1 MRKKYNAFPFFFSYT
16 IRAIEVIF
24 LLLRLDHVGKEFYG
38 NRVLSDISFDIDAG
52 EIIGLVGENGAG
64 KSTLLNILFGMPVI
78 ASTGGYEGTVQVD
91 GKTVHFTSPNQALA
105 AGIGMVHQE
114 FSLIPGFTATENILL
129 NREVLRGSSMSYVF
143 SDRVSTLDREAMNS
157 RAITAINTLGV
168 NISPDMI
175 VSEMPVGYKQ
185 FIEIA
190 REIDRKN
197 TRLLFLDEPT
207 AVLTESEAEILITA
221 LKKLARSGIAIVFIS
236 HRLSEVKEL
245 CSRILVLRDGR
256 LITDQ
261 KAEDLTTRQIASFM
275 VGRESEKREVQ
286 QPIEIP
292 DNPIDTISASEML
305 NPSPKKKRKKIRPA
319 LKVEHLWVDMP
330 GETVRDVSFDVMKGE
345 IFGIG
350 GLAGHGKLGIPNGIM
365 GLYPSGGR
373 VKLFGKRLILN
384 KPRAALGRKM
394 AFVSEDRRGVGLLLD
409 EPLDWNITFTAM
421 QTQGRFLFGI
431 PFIFQMRNERA
442 MSKEAQKFID
452 QLSIKCTGPHQLASE
467 LSGGNQQKVCLAKAF
482 VLKPDILLICEPTRG
497 IDIGAK
503 TLVLDTLREYN
514 RENGTT
520 IIITSS
526 ELEELRSVCNRVA
539 IVDEGKIAGIL
550 PASSPAE
557 DFGMLMMGQTKNNN
571 DNNIDI
577 ENVNVNVNGEG
588 EISA

>member
-1 MRKKYNAFPFFFSYT
+1 MTNSNEP
-16 IRAIEVIF
+16 
-24 LLLRLDHVGKEFYG
+24 LLRLDHIGKEYYG
-38 NRVLSDISFDIDAG
+38 NRVLSDISFEINSG

-78 ASTGGYEGTVQVD
+78 NSTGGYEGGIFID
-91 GKTVHFTSPNQALA
+91 GKSAHFTSPNQALA
-105 AGIGMVHQE
+105 TGIGMVHQE
-114 FSLIPGFTATENILL
+114 FSLIPGFTATENIML
-129 NREVLRGSSMSYVF
+129 NREVLNGSLMSYIF
-143 SDRVSTLDREAMNS
+143 SERVSTLDRQTMHQ
-157 RAITAINTLGV
+157 RAISAINTLGV

-190 REIDRKN
+190 REIDRKK

-207 AVLTESEAEILITA
+207 AVLTETEAEILLAA

-245 CSRILVLRDGR
+245 CNRILVLRDGK
-256 LITDQ
+256 LITD
-261 KAEDLTTRQIASFM
+261 KNSEELSIRQIASLM
-275 VGRESEKREVQ
+275 VGRESSRKNDEM
-286 QPIEIP
+286 PLEIP
-292 DNPIDTISASEML
+292 SEPIVQEDL
-305 NPSPKKKRKKIRPA
+305 NETLNLDPDKANKKKKKIKPA

-330 GETVRDVSFDVMKGE
+330 GETVRDASFEVMKGE
-345 IFGIG
+345 IFVIG

-365 GLYPSGGR
+365 GLYPAGGKVR
-373 VKLFGKRLILN
+373 LFGKRLTLN
-384 KPRAALGRKM
+384 RPRVALNRKM

-421 QTQGRFLFGI
+421 QTQGRFLLGI
-431 PFIFQMRNERA
+431 PYIFQMRNEHA
-442 MSKEAQKFID
+442 MAKEAKKFID
-452 QLSIKCTGPHQLASE
+452 ALSIKCTSVKQKAGE

-482 VLKPDILLICEPTRG
+482 VLQPNILLICEPTRG

-503 TLVLDTLREYN
+503 TLVLDTLKQYN
-514 RENGTT
+514 KENGTT

-539 IVDEGKIAGIL
+539 IVDEGKIAGVL

-557 DFGMLMMGQTKNNN
+557 EFGMLMMGQKHHSNEEGFVTANNKL
-571 DNNIDI
+571 
-577 ENVNVNVNGEG
+577 
-588 EISA
+588 

>member
-1 MRKKYNAFPFFFSYT
+1 MSDLNNKNTP
-16 IRAIEVIF
+16 
-24 LLLRLDHVGKEFYG
+24 LLTLENIGKDFYG
-38 NRVLSDISFDIDAG
+38 NRVLSGINFSIEAG
-52 EIIGLVGENGAG
+52 EILGLVGENGAG

-78 ASTGGYEGTVQVD
+78 NSTGGHEGKIFLD
-91 GKTVHFTSPNQALA
+91 GKPVNFTSPTQALA

-129 NREVLRGSSMSYVF
+129 NREDLNPSSMSYIF
-143 SDRVSTLDREAMNS
+143 SERVSTLNRDAMEQ
-157 RAITAINTLGV
+157 RARAAIHTLGV
-168 NISPDMI
+168 NIDPDMKI
-175 VSEMPVGYKQ
+175 SEMPVGYKQ

-207 AVLTESEAEILITA
+207 AVLTESEADILLIA

-236 HRLSEVKEL
+236 HRLNEVKDL
-245 CSRILVLRDGR
+245 CNRIIILRDGK
-256 LITDQ
+256 LVKDSP
-261 KAEDLTTRQIASFM
+261 AFDLSVREIASLM
-275 VGRESEKREVQ
+275 VGRENKTENQ
-286 QPIEIP
+286 
-292 DNPIDTISASEML
+292 NLNNDTEQKNNNDDSDDENLKS
-305 NPSPKKKRKKIRPA
+305 KRKKIKPA

-330 GETVRDVSFDVMKGE
+330 GETVRDVSFEVKRGE

-365 GLYPSGGR
+365 GLYPAGGKVR
-373 VKLFGKRLILN
+373 LLGKKLKLN
-384 KPRAALGRKM
+384 QPRQALNRKM

-421 QTQGRFLFGI
+421 QVQGRFLIGI
-431 PFIFQMRNERA
+431 PGIFQLRNEFA
-442 MSKEAQKFID
+442 MKRTAKKFID
-452 QLSIKCTGPHQLASE
+452 ALEIKCTGSNQKAGE

-482 VLKPDILLICEPTRG
+482 VLKPEVLLICEPTRG

-503 TLVLDTLREYN
+503 NLVLDTIREYN
-514 RENGTT
+514 KKNNTT

-557 DFGMLMMGQTKNNN
+557 EFGMLMMGQNNTEEV
-571 DNNIDI
+571 
-577 ENVNVNVNGEG
+577 ENL
-588 EISA
+588 

>member
-1 MRKKYNAFPFFFSYT
+1 MSDNNNAP
-16 IRAIEVIF
+16 
-24 LLLRLDHVGKEFYG
+24 LLQLDHIGKEFYG
-38 NRVLSDISFDIDAG
+38 NRVLSDISFDIHAG

-78 ASTGGYEGTVQVD
+78 ASTGGYEGRLQVD
-91 GKTVHFTSPNQALA
+91 GKNVRFTSPNQALA
-105 AGIGMVHQE
+105 HGIGMVHQE
-114 FSLIPGFTATENILL
+114 FSLIPGFTAAENILL
-129 NREVLRGSSMSYVF
+129 NREVLNGSIMNYVF
-143 SDRVSTLDREAMNS
+143 SERVSTLDREAMHN
-157 RAITAINTLGV
+157 RASTAIHTLGV
-168 NISPDMI
+168 NINPDMI

-207 AVLTESEAEILITA
+207 AVLTETEAEILLTA
-221 LKKLARSGIAIVFIS
+221 LKKLAKQGIAIVFIS

-245 CSRILVLRDGR
+245 CNRVIILRDGR

-261 KAEDLTTRQIASFM
+261 PAENLSTREIAALM
-275 VGRESEKREVQ
+275 VGRESERK
-286 QPIEIP
+286 EIIP
-292 DNPIDTISASEML
+292 EFSPEPVKENDINSEIIK
-305 NPSPKKKRKKIRPA
+305 PKKKKKKIKPA

-330 GETVRDVSFDVMKGE
+330 GETVRDVSFEVKKGE

-365 GLYPSGGR
+365 GLYPAGGKVR
-373 VKLFGKRLILN
+373 LFGRSLTLN
-384 KPRAALGRKM
+384 KPRAALNRKM

-421 QTQGRFLFGI
+421 QTQGRFLLGI
-431 PFIFQMRNERA
+431 PYIFQVRNELA
-442 MSKEAQKFID
+442 MAKEAKKYIEA
-452 QLSIKCTGPHQLASE
+452 LSIKCTGPNQLAGE

-482 VLKPDILLICEPTRG
+482 VLKPNILLICEPTRG

-503 TLVLDTLREYN
+503 SLVLDTLKNYN
-514 RENGTT
+514 KENGTT

-526 ELEELRSVCNRVA
+526 ELEELRSVCDRVA

-557 DFGMLMMGQTKNNN
+557 DFGMLMMGQTKQAN
-571 DNNIDI
+571 DN
-577 ENVNVNVNGEG
+577 EEE

>member
-1 MRKKYNAFPFFFSYT
+1 MSDNNNKAP
-16 IRAIEVIF
+16 
-24 LLLRLDHVGKEFYG
+24 LLQLDHIGKEFYG
-38 NRVLSDISFDIDAG
+38 NRVLSDITFDIHAG

-78 ASTGGYEGTVQVD
+78 ASTGGYEGKLQVD
-91 GKTVHFTSPNQALA
+91 GKSVRFTSPNQALA
-105 AGIGMVHQE
+105 HGIGMVHQE
-114 FSLIPGFTATENILL
+114 FSLIPGFTAAENILL
-129 NREVLRGSSMSYVF
+129 NREVLNGSVMNYVF
-143 SDRVSTLDREAMNS
+143 SDRVSTLDREAMHN
-157 RAITAINTLGV
+157 RASAAIHTLGV
-168 NISPDMI
+168 NINPDMI

-207 AVLTESEAEILITA
+207 AVLTETEAEILLSA
-221 LKKLARSGIAIVFIS
+221 LKKLAKQGIAIVFIS

-245 CSRILVLRDGR
+245 CSRILVLRDGK

-261 KAEDLTTRQIASFM
+261 PAENLSTREIAALM
-275 VGRESEKREVQ
+275 VGRESERK
-286 QPIEIP
+286 EIIP
-292 DNPIDTISASEML
+292 EFSSEPVKEDDI
-305 NPSPKKKRKKIRPA
+305 NSEITKPKKKKKKIKPA

-330 GETVRDVSFDVMKGE
+330 GETVRDVSFEVKKGE

-365 GLYPSGGR
+365 GLYPAGGKVR
-373 VKLFGKRLILN
+373 LFGRSLTLN
-384 KPRAALGRKM
+384 KPRAALSRKM

-421 QTQGRFLFGI
+421 QTQGRFLLGI
-431 PFIFQMRNERA
+431 PYIFQIRNELA
-442 MSKEAQKFID
+442 MAKEAKKYIEA
-452 QLSIKCTGPHQLASE
+452 LSIKCTGPNQLAGE

-482 VLKPDILLICEPTRG
+482 VLKPNILLICEPTRG

-503 TLVLDTLREYN
+503 SLVLDTLKNYN
-514 RENGTT
+514 KENGTT

-526 ELEELRSVCNRVA
+526 ELEELRSVCDRVA
-539 IVDEGKIAGIL
+539 IVDEGKIAGML

-557 DFGMLMMGQTKNNN
+557 DFGMLMMGQTKQAN
-571 DNNIDI
+571 DN
-577 ENVNVNVNGEG
+577 EE
-588 EISA
+588 EEASA

>member
-1 MRKKYNAFPFFFSYT
+1 MSNNP
-16 IRAIEVIF
+16 
-24 LLLRLDHVGKEFYG
+24 LLTLDHVGKEYYG
-38 NRVLSDISFDIDAG
+38 NRVLTDISFEINEG

-64 KSTLLNILFGMPVI
+64 KSTLLNILFGVKVI
-78 ASTGGYEGTVQVD
+78 HETGGYD
-91 GKTVHFTSPNQALA
+91 GNIYMGGKVTHFTNPSHALA

-129 NREVLRGSSMSYVF
+129 NREVLNGSMMSYVF
-143 SDRVSTLDREAMNS
+143 SDRVSTLDRNAMYQRAN
-157 RAITAINTLGV
+157 RAIHTLGV
-168 NISPDMI
+168 AISPDMV

-197 TRLLFLDEPT
+197 TRLLILDEPT
-207 AVLTESEAEILITA
+207 AVLTETEADILLAA
-221 LKKLARSGIAIVFIS
+221 LKKLALSGIAIIFVS

-245 CSRILVLRDGR
+245 CDRIVVLRDGR

-261 KAEDLTTRQIASFM
+261 PARDLTTRQIASLM
-275 VGRESEKREVQ
+275 VGRESERKEDLMPQ
-286 QPIEIP
+286 EIP
-292 DNPIDTISASEML
+292 AQPVEVEDVNSTL
-305 NPSPKKKRKKIRPA
+305 NPTHKKKPKKNKYA

-330 GETVRDVSFDVMKGE
+330 GETVRDVSFEVQRGE

-365 GLYPSGGR
+365 GLYPAGGKVR
-373 VKLFGKRLILN
+373 LFGKRLTLN
-384 KPRAALGRKM
+384 RPRVALSRKM

-421 QTQGRFLFGI
+421 QTQGRFLMGI
-431 PFIFQMRNERA
+431 PYIFQMRNELA
-442 MSKEAQKFID
+442 MAKEARKFIEA
-452 QLSIKCTGPHQLASE
+452 LSIKCTGVKQKAGE

-482 VLKPDILLICEPTRG
+482 VLRPDILLICEPTRG

-503 TLVLDTLREYN
+503 SLVLDTLKEYN
-514 RENGTT
+514 KEHNTT

-539 IVDEGKIAGIL
+539 IVDEGRIAGIL
-550 PASSPAE
+550 PASRPAE
-557 DFGMLMMGQTKNNN
+557 EFGMLMMGQTQQ
-571 DNNIDI
+571 
-577 ENVNVNVNGEG
+577 ENEENEEG
-588 EISA
+588 ENIA

>member
-1 MRKKYNAFPFFFSYT
+1 MSDSNNNTP
-16 IRAIEVIF
+16 
-24 LLLRLDHVGKEFYG
+24 LLQLDHIGKEYYG
-38 NRVLSDISFDIDAG
+38 NRVLSDISFAVNSG

-78 ASTGGYEGTVQVD
+78 SSTGGYEGDLHID
-91 GKTVHFTSPNQALA
+91 GKPAHFTSPTQALA

-114 FSLIPGFTATENILL
+114 FSLIPGFSATENILL
-129 NREVLRGSSMSYVF
+129 NREVLNGSTMSYIF
-143 SDRVSTLDREAMNS
+143 SERVSTLDREAMHT
-157 RAITAINTLGV
+157 RASNAIHTLGV

-175 VSEMPVGYKQ
+175 VNEMPVGYKQ

-207 AVLTESEAEILITA
+207 AVLTESEAEILLTA

-236 HRLSEVKEL
+236 HRLNEIKEL
-245 CSRILVLRDGR
+245 CNRIIILRDGK
-256 LITDQ
+256 LITDA
-261 KAEDLTTRQIASFM
+261 KAEDLTIRQIAALM
-275 VGRESEKREVQ
+275 VGRESERKEEVILHDIPE
-286 QPIEIP
+286 QPVESEKV
-292 DNPIDTISASEML
+292 DNVL
-305 NPSPKKKRKKIRPA
+305 NPKSEKKKKKKIKPA
-319 LKVEHLWVDMP
+319 VKVEHLWVDMP
-330 GETVRDVSFDVMKGE
+330 GETVRDVSFEVQKGE

-365 GLYPSGGR
+365 GLYPSGGKVR
-373 VKLFGKRLILN
+373 LFGKKLTLN
-384 KPRAALGRKM
+384 RPRAALGRKM

-421 QTQGRFLFGI
+421 QTKGRFLLGI
-431 PFIFQMRNERA
+431 PGIFQVRNELA
-442 MSKEAQKFID
+442 MAKEARKFID
-452 QLSIKCTGPHQLASE
+452 SLSIKCTGPSQKAGE

-514 RENGTT
+514 KENGTT

-526 ELEELRSVCNRVA
+526 ELEELRSICNRVA
-539 IVDEGKIAGIL
+539 IVDEGRIAGIL

-557 DFGMLMMGQTKNNN
+557 EFGMLMMGQAKRN
-571 DNNIDI
+571 
-577 ENVNVNVNGEG
+577 EE
-588 EISA
+588 EAEESA

>member
-1 MRKKYNAFPFFFSYT
+1 MSDNNNNAP
-16 IRAIEVIF
+16 
-24 LLLRLDHVGKEFYG
+24 LLRLEHIGKEFYG
-38 NRVLSDISFDIDAG
+38 NRVLSDISFDIRAG

-78 ASTGGYEGTVQVD
+78 SSTGGHEGVMFID
-91 GKTVHFTSPNQALA
+91 GRKVNFTSPNQALA
-105 AGIGMVHQE
+105 HGIGMVHQE

-129 NREVLRGSSMSYVF
+129 NREVLNGSTMSYVF
-143 SDRVSTLDREAMNS
+143 SDRVSTLDRQAMNE
-157 RAITAINTLGV
+157 RARAAINTLGV
-168 NISPDMI
+168 NISPYMT

-207 AVLTESEAEILITA
+207 AVLTETEAEILLIA
-221 LKKLARSGIAIVFIS
+221 LNKLARSGIAIVFIS

-245 CSRILVLRDGR
+245 CSRVIILRDGR

-261 KAEDLTTRQIASFM
+261 KAEELTTRQIASLM
-275 VGRESEKREVQ
+275 VGRESERREVTQ
-286 QPIEIP
+286 EIP
-292 DNPIDTISASEML
+292 EAPVEPDNVNYTLS
-305 NPSPKKKRKKIRPA
+305 PSPKKKKKKIKPA
-319 LKVEHLWVDMP
+319 LKVDHLWVDMP
-330 GETVRDVSFDVMKGE
+330 GETVRDVSFEVKKGE

-365 GLYPSGGR
+365 GLYPAGGSVRLSGR
-373 VKLFGKRLILN
+373 KLTLN

-421 QTQGRFLFGI
+421 QTQGRFLIGI
-431 PFIFQMRNERA
+431 PYIFQIRNEHA
-442 MSKEAQKFID
+442 MRKEAKKFID
-452 QLSIKCTGPHQLASE
+452 QLEIRCTGPHQKAGE

-482 VLKPDILLICEPTRG
+482 VLRPDVLLICEPTRG
-497 IDIGAK
+497 IDVGAK
-503 TLVLDTLREYN
+503 TLVLDTLRNYN
-514 RENGTT
+514 KENGTT

-526 ELEELRSVCNRVA
+526 ELEELRSVCDRVA
-539 IVDEGKIAGIL
+539 IVDEGRIAGIL

-557 DFGMLMMGQTKNNN
+557 EFGMLMMGEKMRVALAAT
-571 DNNIDI
+571 
-577 ENVNVNVNGEG
+577 E
-588 EISA
+588 

>member
-1 MRKKYNAFPFFFSYT
+1 MSDSINTP
-16 IRAIEVIF
+16 
-24 LLLRLDHVGKEFYG
+24 LLRLENIGKEYYG
-38 NRVLSDISFDIDAG
+38 NRVLSDISFSIEPG

-78 ASTGGYEGTVQVD
+78 SSTGGYDGNLYLD
-91 GKTVHFTSPNQALA
+91 GKSVHFNSPNQALA

-129 NREVLRGSSMSYVF
+129 NREVLNGSLMTYVF
-143 SDRVSTLDREAMNS
+143 SERVSTLDRDAMRQ
-157 RAITAINTLGV
+157 RATAAINTLGV
-168 NISPDMI
+168 HISPDMMI
-175 VSEMPVGYKQ
+175 SEMPVGYKQ

-207 AVLTESEAEILITA
+207 AVLTEQEAEILLIA

-245 CSRILVLRDGR
+245 CDRILVLRDGK
-256 LITDQ
+256 LITDER
-261 KAEDLTTRQIASFM
+261 AENLSTRQIASLM
-275 VGRESEKREVQ
+275 VGRESLRKEE
-286 QPIEIP
+286 PIEIP
-292 DNPIDTISASEML
+292 DQPLEEINVDETLGVSPDSADTTML
-305 NPSPKKKRKKIRPA
+305 AKKKKKKKPA

-330 GETVRDVSFDVMKGE
+330 GETVRDVSFEVQKGE

-365 GLYPSGGR
+365 GLYPAGGKVR
-373 VKLFGKRLILN
+373 LFGKKLTLN
-384 KPRAALGRKM
+384 KPRVALSRKM

-431 PFIFQMRNERA
+431 PYIFQMRNEIA
-442 MSKEAQKFID
+442 MANETKKFIES
-452 QLSIKCTGPHQLASE
+452 LSIKCTGPKQKAGE

-482 VLKPDILLICEPTRG
+482 VLRPEILLICEPTRG

-503 TLVLDTLREYN
+503 NLVLDTLKEYN
-514 RENGTT
+514 KENGTT

-526 ELEELRSVCNRVA
+526 ELEELRSVCDRVA
-539 IVDEGKIAGIL
+539 IVGEGKIAGVL
-550 PASSPAE
+550 PASRPAE
-557 DFGMLMMGQTKNNN
+557 EFGMLMLNAHSRVK
-571 DNNIDI
+571 DEDS
-577 ENVNVNVNGEG
+577 ELEG
-588 EISA
+588 ENL

>member
-1 MRKKYNAFPFFFSYT
+1 MSDNNNNAP
-16 IRAIEVIF
+16 
-24 LLLRLDHVGKEFYG
+24 LLRLEHIGKEFYG
-38 NRVLSDISFDIDAG
+38 NRVLSDISFDIRAG

-78 ASTGGYEGTVQVD
+78 SSTGGHEGVMFID
-91 GKTVHFTSPNQALA
+91 GRKVNFTSPNQALA
-105 AGIGMVHQE
+105 HGIGMVHQE

-129 NREVLRGSSMSYVF
+129 NREVLTGSTMSYVF
-143 SDRVSTLDREAMNS
+143 SDRGSTLDRQAMNE
-157 RAITAINTLGV
+157 RARAAINTLGV
-168 NISPDMI
+168 NISPYMT

-207 AVLTESEAEILITA
+207 AVLTETEAEILLIA
-221 LKKLARSGIAIVFIS
+221 LNKLARSGIAIVFIS

-245 CSRILVLRDGR
+245 CSRVIILRDGR

-261 KAEDLTTRQIASFM
+261 KAEELTTRQIASLM
-275 VGRESEKREVQ
+275 VGRESERREVTQ
-286 QPIEIP
+286 EIP
-292 DNPIDTISASEML
+292 EAPVEPDNVNYTLS
-305 NPSPKKKRKKIRPA
+305 PSPKKKKKKIKPA
-319 LKVEHLWVDMP
+319 LKVDHLWVDMP
-330 GETVRDVSFDVMKGE
+330 GETVRDVSFEVKKGE

-365 GLYPSGGR
+365 GLYPAGGSVRLSGR
-373 VKLFGKRLILN
+373 KLTLN

-421 QTQGRFLFGI
+421 QTQGRFLIGI
-431 PFIFQMRNERA
+431 PYIFQIRNEHA
-442 MSKEAQKFID
+442 MRKEAKKFID
-452 QLSIKCTGPHQLASE
+452 QLEIRCTGPHQKAGE

-482 VLKPDILLICEPTRG
+482 VLRPDVLLICEPTRG
-497 IDIGAK
+497 IDVGAK
-503 TLVLDTLREYN
+503 TLVLDTLRNYN
-514 RENGTT
+514 KENGTT

-526 ELEELRSVCNRVA
+526 ELEELRSVCDRVA
-539 IVDEGKIAGIL
+539 IVDEGRIAGIL

-557 DFGMLMMGQTKNNN
+557 EFGMLMMGEKMRVALAAT
-571 DNNIDI
+571 
-577 ENVNVNVNGEG
+577 E
-588 EISA
+588 

>member
-1 MRKKYNAFPFFFSYT
+1 MTNSNEP
-16 IRAIEVIF
+16 
-24 LLLRLDHVGKEFYG
+24 LLRLDHIGKEYYG
-38 NRVLSDISFDIDAG
+38 NRVLSDISFEVNSG

-78 ASTGGYEGTVQVD
+78 NSTGGYEGGIFID
-91 GKTVHFTSPNQALA
+91 GKSAHFTSPNQALA
-105 AGIGMVHQE
+105 TGIGMVHQE
-114 FSLIPGFTATENILL
+114 FSLIPGFTATENIML
-129 NREVLRGSSMSYVF
+129 NREVLNGSLMSYIF
-143 SDRVSTLDREAMNS
+143 SERVSTLDRQTMHQ
-157 RAITAINTLGV
+157 RAISAINTLGV

-207 AVLTESEAEILITA
+207 AVLTETEAEILLAA

-245 CSRILVLRDGR
+245 CNRILVLRDGK
-256 LITDQ
+256 LITD
-261 KAEDLTTRQIASFM
+261 KNSEELSIRQIASLM
-275 VGRESEKREVQ
+275 VGRESSRKNDEM
-286 QPIEIP
+286 PLEIP
-292 DNPIDTISASEML
+292 SEPIVQEDL
-305 NPSPKKKRKKIRPA
+305 NETLNLDPDKANKKKKKIKPA

-330 GETVRDVSFDVMKGE
+330 GETVRDASFEVMKGE

-350 GLAGHGKLGIPNGIM
+350 GRAGHGKLGIPNGIM
-365 GLYPSGGR
+365 GLYPAGGKVR
-373 VKLFGKRLILN
+373 LFGKRLTLN
-384 KPRAALGRKM
+384 RPRVALNRKM

-421 QTQGRFLFGI
+421 QTQGRFLLGI
-431 PFIFQMRNERA
+431 PYIFQMRNEHA
-442 MSKEAQKFID
+442 MAKEAKKFID
-452 QLSIKCTGPHQLASE
+452 ALSIKCTSVKQKAGE

-482 VLKPDILLICEPTRG
+482 VLQPNILLICEPTRG

-503 TLVLDTLREYN
+503 TLVLDTLKQYN
-514 RENGTT
+514 KENGTT

-539 IVDEGKIAGIL
+539 IVDEGKIAGVL

-557 DFGMLMMGQTKNNN
+557 EFGMLMMGQNNTEEV
-571 DNNIDI
+571 
-577 ENVNVNVNGEG
+577 ENL
-588 EISA
+588 

>member
-1 MRKKYNAFPFFFSYT
+1 MSDSNTP
-16 IRAIEVIF
+16 
-24 LLLRLDHVGKEFYG
+24 LLRLEHIGKEFYG
-38 NRVLSDISFDIDAG
+38 NRVLSDISFDISAG

-78 ASTGGYEGTVQVD
+78 SSTGGYEGSMQVD
-91 GKTVHFTSPNQALA
+91 GRNVRFTSPNQALA
-105 AGIGMVHQE
+105 QGIGMVHQE

-129 NREVLRGSSMSYVF
+129 NREVLNGSAFSYLF
-143 SDRVSTLDREAMNS
+143 SDRVSTLDRRAMHDRANS
-157 RAITAINTLGV
+157 AIHTLGV
-168 NISPDMI
+168 NINPEMTI
-175 VSEMPVGYKQ
+175 SEMPVGYKQ

-207 AVLTESEAEILITA
+207 AVLAESEAEILITA

-236 HRLSEVKEL
+236 HRLSEVKDL
-245 CSRILVLRDGR
+245 CSRILVLRDGK

-261 KAEDLTTRQIASFM
+261 PAEELSTRQIASLM
-275 VGRESEKREVQ
+275 VGRESVRREAPREIQ
-286 QPIEIP
+286 IPEAPIEPETP
-292 DNPIDTISASEML
+292 DNTL
-305 NPSPKKKRKKIRPA
+305 NLGGGKKKKKKKIRPA
-319 LKVEHLWVDMP
+319 LRVEHLWVDMP

-365 GLYPSGGR
+365 GLYPAGGKVVVSGR
-373 VKLFGKRLILN
+373 RLTLN

-421 QTQGRFLFGI
+421 QTQGRFLIGI
-431 PFIFQMRNERA
+431 PFIFQMRNEHA
-442 MSKEAQKFID
+442 MRKEAQKFID
-452 QLSIKCTGPHQLASE
+452 SLAIKCTGPQQLAGE

-482 VLKPDILLICEPTRG
+482 VLKPEILIICEPTRG

-503 TLVLDTLREYN
+503 TLVLDALREYN

-526 ELEELRSVCNRVA
+526 ELEELRSVCGRVA

-557 DFGMLMMGQTKNNN
+557 DFGMLMTGQTKNN
-571 DNNIDI
+571 D
-577 ENVNVNVNGEG
+577 EEA
-588 EISA
+588 SA

>member
-1 MRKKYNAFPFFFSYT
+1 MSENNTP
-16 IRAIEVIF
+16 
-24 LLLRLDHVGKEFYG
+24 LLRLDHIGKEFYG
-38 NRVLSDISFDIDAG
+38 NRVLSDISFEISAG

-78 ASTGGYEGTVQVD
+78 SSTGGHEGALFVD
-91 GKTVHFTSPNQALA
+91 GKKVNFTSPNQALA
-105 AGIGMVHQE
+105 QGIGMVHQE

-129 NREVLRGSSMSYVF
+129 NREVLNGSSLSYLF
-143 SDRVSTLDREAMNS
+143 SDRVSTLNREEMNA
-157 RAITAINTLGV
+157 RASAAINTLGV
-168 NISPDMI
+168 NINPDMI

-245 CSRILVLRDGR
+245 CSRILVLRDGK

-261 KAEDLTTRQIASFM
+261 PAESLSARQSASLM
-275 VGRESEKREVQ
+275 VGRESEKKVDLQKLPEEPEDIESENASDSLTQ
-286 QPIEIP
+286 Q
-292 DNPIDTISASEML
+292 
-305 NPSPKKKRKKIRPA
+305 KKKKKIRPA

-330 GETVRDVSFDVMKGE
+330 GETVRDVSFEVMKGE

-365 GLYPSGGR
+365 GLYPAGGR
-373 VKLFGKRLILN
+373 VRLFGRSLTLN
-384 KPRAALGRKM
+384 KPRKALGRKM

-421 QTQGRFLFGI
+421 QTQGRFLIGI
-431 PFIFQMRNERA
+431 PYIFQMRNEHA
-442 MSKEAQKFID
+442 MRKEARKYID
-452 QLSIKCTGPHQLASE
+452 SLNIKCTGPSQLAGE

-482 VLKPDILLICEPTRG
+482 VLRPNILLICEPTRG

-503 TLVLDTLREYN
+503 SLVLDTLKEYN

-557 DFGMLMMGQTKNNN
+557 DFGMLMMGQTHQ
-571 DNNIDI
+571 
-577 ENVNVNVNGEG
+577 EEG
-588 EISA
+588 EESA

>member
-1 MRKKYNAFPFFFSYT
+1 MSESNTP
-16 IRAIEVIF
+16 
-24 LLLRLDHVGKEFYG
+24 LLRLEHIGKEFYG
-38 NRVLSDISFDIDAG
+38 NRVLSDISFDISAG

-78 ASTGGYEGTVQVD
+78 SSTGGYEGSMQVD
-91 GKTVHFTSPNQALA
+91 GRNVRFTSPNQALA
-105 AGIGMVHQE
+105 HGIGMVHQE

-129 NREVLRGSSMSYVF
+129 NREVLNGSAFSYLF
-143 SDRVSTLDREAMNS
+143 SDRVSTLDRKAMND
-157 RAITAINTLGV
+157 RANSAIHTLGV
-168 NISPDMI
+168 NISPDMT
-175 VSEMPVGYKQ
+175 VNEMPVGYKQ

-207 AVLTESEAEILITA
+207 AVLAESEAEILITA

-236 HRLSEVKEL
+236 HRLTEIKDL
-245 CSRILVLRDGR
+245 CSRILVLRDGK

-261 KAEDLTTRQIASFM
+261 PAEELSMRQIASLM
-275 VGRESEKREVQ
+275 VGRESERREAPQ
-286 QPIEIP
+286 EIEIP
-292 DNPIDTISASEML
+292 EVPIEPETPDNTL
-305 NPSPKKKRKKIRPA
+305 NIGGGKKKKKKIRPA
-319 LKVEHLWVDMP
+319 LRVEHLWVDMP

-365 GLYPSGGR
+365 GLYPAGGKVVVSGR
-373 VKLFGKRLILN
+373 RLTLN
-384 KPRAALGRKM
+384 KPRAALSRKM

-421 QTQGRFLFGI
+421 QTQGRFLIGI
-431 PFIFQMRNERA
+431 PFIFQMRNELA
-442 MSKEAQKFID
+442 MRKEARKFID
-452 QLSIKCTGPHQLASE
+452 SLAIKCTGPQQLAGE

-482 VLKPDILLICEPTRG
+482 VLKPEILIICEPTRG

-503 TLVLDTLREYN
+503 TLVLDALRQYN
-514 RENGTT
+514 KENGTT

-526 ELEELRSVCNRVA
+526 ELEELRSVCGRVA

-557 DFGMLMMGQTKNNN
+557 DFGMLMTGQTKSN
-571 DNNIDI
+571 D
-577 ENVNVNVNGEG
+577 EE
-588 EISA
+588 ATA

>member
-1 MRKKYNAFPFFFSYT
+1 MP
-16 IRAIEVIF
+16 
-24 LLLRLDHVGKEFYG
+24 LLELEHIGKEFYG
-38 NRVLSDISFDIDAG
+38 NRVLTDISFGIMPG

-78 ASTGGYEGTVQVD
+78 ASTGGHEGDIRID
-91 GKTVHFTSPNQALA
+91 GKPVHFTSPNQALA
-105 AGIGMVHQE
+105 HGIGMVHQE

-129 NREVLRGSSMSYVF
+129 NREVLNGSLMSYVF
-143 SDRVSTLDREAMNS
+143 SERVSTLNRDAMLK
-157 RAITAINTLGV
+157 RASDALNTLGV
-168 NISPDMI
+168 NISPNMT
-175 VSEMPVGYKQ
+175 VNEMPVGYKQ

-197 TRLLFLDEPT
+197 TRMLFLDEPT
-207 AVLTESEAEILITA
+207 AVLTEQEAEILLIA
-221 LKKLARSGIAIVFIS
+221 LKKLARKGIAIVFIS

-245 CSRILVLRDGR
+245 CSRIIVLRDGR
-256 LITDQ
+256 LITDSP
-261 KAEDLTTRQIASFM
+261 AENLTTRQIASLM
-275 VGRESEKREVQ
+275 VGRESERK
-286 QPIEIP
+286 IEEP
-292 DNPIDTISASEML
+292 ELPNDAVEAEETTATVTLAKPL
-305 NPSPKKKRKKIRPA
+305 KKKKKPKPA

-330 GETVRDVSFDVMKGE
+330 GETVRDVSFEVKKGE

-373 VKLFGKRLILN
+373 VRLFGKKLALN

-421 QTQGRFLFGI
+421 QTQGRFLLGI
-431 PFIFQMRNERA
+431 PFIFQIRNEHA
-442 MSKEAQKFID
+442 MSKEAQKYID
-452 QLSIKCTGPHQLASE
+452 SLGIKCTGVKQKAGE

-482 VLKPDILLICEPTRG
+482 VLRPDILLICEPTRG

-503 TLVLDTLREYN
+503 TLVLDTLKKYN
-514 RENGTT
+514 KENGTT

-526 ELEELRSVCNRVA
+526 ELEELRSVCDRVA
-539 IVDEGKIAGIL
+539 IVDKGEIAGVL

-557 DFGMLMMGQTKNNN
+557 EFGMLMMGEKLRVALAAT
-571 DNNIDI
+571 
-577 ENVNVNVNGEG
+577 E
-588 EISA
+588 

>member
-1 MRKKYNAFPFFFSYT
+1 MDSNTP
-16 IRAIEVIF
+16 
-24 LLLRLDHVGKEFYG
+24 LLELEHIGKEFYG
-38 NRVLSDISFDIDAG
+38 NRVLTDISFSIQPG

-78 ASTGGYEGTVQVD
+78 ASTGGYEGNIIVD
-91 GKTVHFTSPNQALA
+91 GKRVQFSSPNQALA
-105 AGIGMVHQE
+105 KGIGMVHQE

-129 NREVLRGSSMSYVF
+129 NREDLNGSVLSYVF
-143 SDRVSTLDREAMNS
+143 SDRVSTLDRRSMEQ
-157 RAITAINTLGV
+157 RASAALNTLGV
-168 NISPDMI
+168 NISPDMV

-207 AVLTESEAEILITA
+207 AVLTEQEAEILLTA
-221 LKKLARSGIAIVFIS
+221 LKKLARQGIAIVFIS

-245 CSRILVLRDGR
+245 CSRVIVLRDGK
-256 LITDQ
+256 LITDLP
-261 KAEDLTTRQIASFM
+261 AENLTTREIASLM
-275 VGRESEKREVQ
+275 VGRESSRKPEELPEMGLGLIEEKSV
-286 QPIEIP
+286 
-292 DNPIDTISASEML
+292 DDTL
-305 NPSPKKKRKKIRPA
+305 NPPKKKKKPKPA

-330 GETVRDVSFDVMKGE
+330 GETVRDVSFEVKKGE

-365 GLYPSGGR
+365 GLYPAGGR
-373 VKLFGKRLILN
+373 VRLFGKTLTLN

-421 QTQGRFLFGI
+421 QTQGRFLLGI
-431 PFIFQMRNERA
+431 PYIFQVRNEHA
-442 MSKEAQKFID
+442 MAKETQKFIES
-452 QLSIKCTGPHQLASE
+452 LSIKCTGPKQKAGE

-482 VLKPDILLICEPTRG
+482 VLRPNILLICEPTRG

-503 TLVLDTLREYN
+503 NLVLDTIRQYN

-526 ELEELRSVCNRVA
+526 ELEELRSVCDRVA
-539 IVDEGKIAGIL
+539 IVDKGEIAGIL

-557 DFGMLMMGQTKNNN
+557 EFGMLMMGEKLRVAMAAT
-571 DNNIDI
+571 
-577 ENVNVNVNGEG
+577 E
-588 EISA
+588 

>member
-1 MRKKYNAFPFFFSYT
+1 MDSP
-16 IRAIEVIF
+16 
-24 LLLRLDHVGKEFYG
+24 LLQLDHVGKEFYG
-38 NRVLSDISFDIDAG
+38 NRVLKDISFSIGPG

-78 ASTGGYEGTVQVD
+78 SSTGGYEGNILLD
-91 GKTVHFTSPNQALA
+91 GKHVQFSSPNQALA

-129 NREVLRGSSMSYVF
+129 NRENLNGSIMNYIF
-143 SDRVSTLDREAMNS
+143 SERVSTLDREAMHS
-157 RAITAINTLGV
+157 RASAALHTLGV
-168 NISPDMI
+168 GISPDMV

-207 AVLTESEAEILITA
+207 AVLAESEAEILLTA
-221 LKKLARSGIAIVFIS
+221 LKRLARSGIAIVFIS
-236 HRLSEVKEL
+236 HRLSEVKTL
-245 CSRILVLRDGR
+245 CSRVLVLRDGR
-256 LITDQ
+256 LITDVP
-261 KAEDLTTRQIASFM
+261 AESLTTREIASLM
-275 VGRESEKREVQ
+275 VGRESERREAPQ
-286 QPIEIP
+286 EIP
-292 DNPIDTISASEML
+292 DEPVETENADETL
-305 NPSPKKKRKKIRPA
+305 TLKKGGKKKKPKPA

-330 GETVRDVSFDVMKGE
+330 GETVRDVSFEVKKGE

-365 GLYPSGGR
+365 GLYPAGGKVR
-373 VKLFGKRLILN
+373 LFGKTLTLN

-409 EPLDWNITFTAM
+409 EPIDWNITFTAM
-421 QTQGRFLFGI
+421 QTQGRFLIGI
-431 PFIFQMRNERA
+431 PYIFQLRNEYA

-452 QLSIKCTGPHQLASE
+452 SLAIKCTGPNQKAGE

-482 VLKPDILLICEPTRG
+482 TLRPNILLICEPTRG

-503 TLVLDTLREYN
+503 SLVLNTLKNYN

-526 ELEELRSVCNRVA
+526 ELEELRSVCDRVA
-539 IVDEGKIAGIL
+539 IVDEGRIAGIL

-557 DFGMLMMGQTKNNN
+557 DFGMLMMGQTHS
-571 DNNIDI
+571 
-577 ENVNVNVNGEG
+577 EEG
-588 EISA
+588 EQSA